1 VQIAHFSLSI
11 IPSDDNLSDYRK
23 KIVKNHIFES
33 TSRMNNGAKE
43 RRNSRRRGCRRN
55 RKMNQ
60 RGGAGEAYTLGS
72 FVAGAPIINNYGQ
85 EIVRFPSCEEAVR
98 PGYLEGAQIKGGLPG
113 FAGGGKKRKGSR
125 KIYRGGAAT
134 PGSPFPQT
142 YASETSTYVPP
153 ANGYVIIPNPVPG
166 ATNTVSGA
174 AALATS
180 KIGGS
185 MSGFR
190 GGVLET
196 GADQVATQMGGRY
209 GFDAAVVGE
218 SAIAIPGRPYTG
230 CGTGMEAL
238 SDPFNKVQATSLITA
253 PPPSRANYMTQF
265 GPMSGGRKSRKS
277 GRKGR
282 KQNGGVG
289 GVDSMFYDAPRA
301 GYTHAPSNGAGGSV
315 GSTLSDGRTPFLL
328 NVPYSAQVVPS
339 PNCLKT
345 GGRRK
350 SSRSARRKSSRS
362 ANRKSRKNRKGSRS
376 ARRKN

>member
-1 VQIAHFSLSI
+1 
-11 IPSDDNLSDYRK
+11 
-23 KIVKNHIFES
+23 
-33 TSRMNNGAKE
+33 MNNGAKD

-55 RKMNQ
+55 RRLNQ
-60 RGGAGEAYTLGS
+60 SGGAGEAYTLGG
-72 FVAGAPIINNYGQ
+72 FVAGAPIVNNYGQ

-113 FAGGGKKRKGSR
+113 FSGGARRSAHRKGSR
-125 KIYRGGAAT
+125 KAHRKAHRKGARSAQHRKMRGGVGAT

-142 YASETSTYVPP
+142 YASETSTYVPK
-153 ANGYVIIPNPVPG
+153 ANGSVFIPNPVPG

-174 AALATS
+174 AALATA

-209 GFDAAVVGE
+209 GFDTAVVGE

-230 CGTGMEAL
+230 CGTGLEAL

-253 PPPSRANYMTQF
+253 PPPTEAAYKGQF
-265 GPMSGGRKSRKS
+265 MPMSGGKKNRCWTRKAK
-277 GRKGR
+277 

-289 GVDSMFYDAPRA
+289 GVDSMFYSAPRA
-301 GYTHAPSNGAGGSV
+301 GYTHTPSDSAGGAV

-345 GGRRK
+345 GGRRRRATRK
-350 SSRSARRKSSRS
+350 AQRKSH
-362 ANRKSRKNRKGSRS
+362 RKGSRS
-376 ARRKN
+376 AHRKGSRSAHRKSRRTNRKN